1 MHAGDE
7 VITDSIQIFEYTIFI
22 ECNYFYFGDVI
33 LSQINDLL
41 LCVWENSRS
50 EWTAWFNIKWNTSSL
65 QDVLTPFR
73 RNLDLC
79 MN

>member
-33 LSQINDLL
+33 LSQINDLSS
-41 LCVWENSRS
+41 CVSTVRKLSQWVNSLVQYKMKH
-50 EWTAWFNIKWNTSSL
+50 I
-65 QDVLTPFR
+65 
-73 RNLDLC
+73 
-79 MN
+79 